1 MSLLLTSGPIVEPVS
16 LAEARAHLRIDTTD
30 EDAYIASLITTSRL
44 HIETALDVALMRQQW
59 SLFLDTWPAARPL
72 TLPLRPVMSLDAV
85 RTFSPSGEPTTYE
98 PDGFELDAVSSPAR
112 LYRKPQTR
120 FTGPFRTAN
129 AIEIAFT
136 AGFGSIPADVPAPLR
151 QALLLL
157 LAHWY
162 EHREIVADDT
172 AKTRVP
178 DTISALLAPYR
189 SVRL

>member
-1 MSLLLTSGPIVEPVS
+1 MSLLLTSGPLVEPVS

-44 HIETALDVALMRQQW
+44 HIETALDVALVRQQW
-59 SLFLDTWPAARPL
+59 SLFLDAWPAARPL
-72 TLPLRPVMSLDAV
+72 TLPLRPVIALDAV
-85 RTFSPSGEPTTYE
+85 RTFSSQGEPTTYE
-98 PDGFELDAVSSPAR
+98 PDAFELDAVSSPAR

-120 FTGPFRTAN
+120 LAGPFRTAN

-136 AGFGSIPADVPAPLR
+136 AGYGSAAADVPAPMR

-157 LAHWY
+157 IAHWY
-162 EHREIVADDT
+162 EHREIVADHAT
-172 AKTRVP
+172 ATRVP
-178 DTISALLAPYR
+178 DTISSLLAPYR

>member
-1 MSLLLTSGPIVEPVS
+1 MSLLLTSGPTVEPVS

-30 EDAYIASLITTSRL
+30 EDAYIASLVTTSRM
-44 HIETALDVALMRQQW
+44 HIETALDIALLHQQW

-72 TLPLRPVMSLDAV
+72 LLPLRPVVSVDAV
-85 RTFSPSGEPTTYE
+85 RTFSPAGEPTTYE
-98 PDGFELDAVSSPAR
+98 PGGFELDAVSSPSR
-112 LYRKPQTR
+112 LYRRPQTR

-136 AGFGSIPADVPAPLR
+136 AGFGPAPADVPAPLR

-157 LAHWY
+157 IAHWY
-162 EHREIVADDT
+162 EHREIVSDT
-172 AKTRVP
+172 SATTRVP
-178 DTISALLAPYR
+178 DTVSALLAPYR